1 MCDAVYE
8 THGYQLPS
16 WWRIRYIKSRAADG
30 YLDVLHFGG
39 MLTRAAL
46 NRLLG
51 ASWDD
56 VHAFL
61 LVIQWAGTC
70 GLLVWGACVPIGITV
85 GSNLGGTLQSTV
97 PRPPLPGA
105 GISSLLSSCVSVA
118 SSLLPAASEH
128 FTFL

>member
-1 MCDAVYE
+1 MVENPLYKVSTVCA
-8 THGYQLPS
+8 G
-16 WWRIRYIKSRAADG
+16 DG
-30 YLDVLHFGG
+30 YLVFFHFGG
-39 MLTRAAL
+39 TLTCAAL

-51 ASWDD
+51 AFWGD

-70 GLLVWGACVPIGITV
+70 GLLVWGACLPIGIMV
-85 GSNLGGTLQSTV
+85 GSNLGGTLQCTV

-105 GISSLLSSCVSVA
+105 GIFSLLSSCVSVA
-118 SSLLPAASEH
+118 SSLLQAASEH